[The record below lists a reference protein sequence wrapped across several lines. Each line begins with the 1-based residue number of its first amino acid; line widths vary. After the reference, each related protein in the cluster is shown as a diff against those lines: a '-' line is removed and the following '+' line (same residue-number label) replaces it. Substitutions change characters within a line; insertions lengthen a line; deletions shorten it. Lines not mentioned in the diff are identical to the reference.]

1 MITTHAMKE
10 ADLLADEVAILNDG
24 ELVASGTPLELKT
37 KYGSTLTFSIQTDT
51 ENVQKIECK
60 IKEILPIHLKYMTIS
75 SSIPT
80 GKITVKIERLDKAAR
95 THELSDFVS
104 WLESDE
110 SNVLDY
116 GFSCSSLED
125 VFMAVIKN
133 DFKHSRDISNIEDSD
148 EENSSHR
155 EIDEEKNAIMDEDRQ
170 EAELINH
177 ISDFK
182 MRLNV
187 LNQTEAWARHAV
199 LQKWTGKRSLVD
211 CAFFGSLIFG
221 TFLAGNKAAGTG
233 GDVFI
238 LIPFMTIPV
247 LAISLILPS
256 IIYPFHFD
264 KVSGLLQLMKN
275 QVRRNI
281 LSFQDQWIKLTD
293 SH

>member
-1 MITTHAMKE
+1 MEE
-10 ADLLADEVAILNDG
+10 ADLLADDVAILNDG

-51 ENVQKIECK
+51 QNVQKTEFK
-60 IKEILPIHLKYMTIS
+60 IKEILPIHSKYVTIS
-75 SSIPT
+75 SSIHT

-95 THELSDFVS
+95 THKLSDFVS

-133 DFKHSRDISNIEDSD
+133 DFKHSRDIPNIEDSD
-148 EENSSHR
+148 KEDSYHQ
-155 EIDEEKNAIMDEDRQ
+155 EIDEEGNAIMDEDHQ
-170 EAELINH
+170 EAELIDH
-177 ISDFK
+177 ISGFK

-187 LNQTEAWARHAV
+187 LNQTEAWARHV
-199 LQKWTGKRSLVD
+199 FLRKWTGRRSFVD
-211 CAFFGSLIFG
+211 CAFFGALIFG

-233 GDVFI
+233 GDVLI

-247 LAISLILPS
+247 LAINLILPS

-275 QVRRNI
+275 QVRKNI
-281 LSFQDQWIKLTD
+281 LSFQDQ
-293 SH
+293 